1 MEIARLWA
9 YHPTFT
15 LLAVLESST
24 STCCNQKTGGTA
36 VLVGSYEGHVNIG
49 MEFGLDQLSGPTL
62 VGSGRVSAE
71 RGNGRMRLT
80 HMRPPTIKLLML

>member
-1 MEIARLWA
+1 MEIARPWA

-24 STCCNQKTGGTA
+24 STCCNRKTGGTA